1 MLQKSLSFT
10 LKPKALLSA
19 QLCLLSVRSP
29 SPPQPLDGAPSS
41 PVQLLDFCLV
51 NFFPLSLFGGDEE
64 GLGEQ
69 ADASREFLKPSQRA
83 GDTAQSGESCP
94 PCSSVPGAE
103 NKNAL
108 SCCLM
113 SQG

>member
-69 ADASREFLKPSQRA
+69 ADASRVFKTEPE
-83 GDTAQSGESCP
+83 GWGH
-94 PCSSVPGAE
+94 SSVWRV
-103 NKNAL
+103 L
-108 SCCLM
+108 STLQLSAWC
-113 SQG
+113 